1 MKAKIDF
8 WMALELTMYKNIGT
22 PIEYDPIEED
32 MDLDFDVE
40 DEEE

>member
-1 MKAKIDF
+1 MIAKVQYWI
-8 WMALELTMYKNIGT
+8 AIELTMLFNTGT

-32 MDLDFDVE
+32 MNLDWDV